1 MTIFGLRQPISCLL
15 THSANLQ
22 DLLAT
27 GSTYPVNWNILF
39 ERPRTVLKTWVL
51 SQFLFRSLGDSLIRG
66 IGLMHST
73 ET

>member
-15 THSANLQ
+15 KHSANLQ

-39 ERPRTVLKTWVL
+39 EGPAEL
-51 SQFLFRSLGDSLIRG
+51 
-66 IGLMHST
+66 
-73 ET
+73 

>member
-27 GSTYPVNWNILF
+27 GSMYPVNWNILF
-39 ERPRTVLKTWVL
+39 EGPRTVLKTWVL
-51 SQFLFRSLGDSLIRG
+51 SQFLFCSLGDR
-66 IGLMHST
+66 
-73 ET
+73 